1 MGIVD
6 IDTLAA
12 AVPDGAKLAV
22 AKEDTGAAI
31 LATLA
36 LIRRGVRNLHLVCV
50 PVSGLQADL
59 LIGAGCVTTIETS
72 AVSLGEWGGA
82 PRFNAAVRSGT
93 VRVVDGTCPAIYA
106 GMQAGQ
112 KGTPFMPLRGI
123 IGSDLLENRDDWRVI
138 DNPFAAGDR
147 IVAIK
152 AIVPDVAL
160 FHARAADRE
169 GNVFLGRER
178 DGLLLAQASRSAL
191 VTVESVV
198 EGNLLEDEARA
209 GAVLPALY
217 VSGIAHAPG
226 GTWPVNFGDDE
237 PVDAQWM
244 ARYAD
249 LARTEAGF
257 AQVLDELMTR
267 AEPRV
272 AAAV

>member
-6 IDTLAA
+6 ISTLAA

-59 LIGAGCVTTIETS
+59 LIGAGCVATIETS

-82 PRFNAAVRSGT
+82 PRFNAAVRSGA

-123 IGSDLLENRDDWRVI
+123 IGSDLLEHRSDWKVI
-138 DNPFAAGDR
+138 DNPFAPGDR
-147 IVAIK
+147 VVAIK

-160 FHARAADRE
+160 FHAQAADRF
-169 GNVFLGRER
+169 GNVFLGRDR
-178 DGLLLAQASRSAL
+178 DGLLLAQASRKAL
-191 VTVESVV
+191 VTVEEIVD
-198 EGNLLEDEARA
+198 GHLLDDDARA
-209 GAVLPALY
+209 GSVLPALY
-217 VSGIAHAPG
+217 VSHVALAPH
-226 GTWPVNFGDDE
+226 GTWPAVFGE
-237 PVDAQWM
+237 RHPVDAQWM
-244 ARYAD
+244 ARYAE
-249 LARTEAGF
+249 LARTEEGF
-257 AQVLDELMTR
+257 RQVLAELM
-267 AEPRV
+267 AEADARL
-272 AAAV
+272 AATV

>member
-1 MGIVD
+1 MSLVD
-6 IDTLAA
+6 IDTLVGGIA
-12 AVPDGAKLAV
+12 DGTRLAI
-22 AKEDTGAAI
+22 AKEDMGAAI
-31 LATLA
+31 RATLA
-36 LIRRGVRNLHLVCV
+36 LIRRGVRDLHLVCV
-50 PVSGLQADL
+50 PTSGLQADL
-59 LIGAGCVTTIETS
+59 LIGAGCVATIET
-72 AVSLGEWGGA
+72 AGVSLGEFGGA
-82 PRFNAAVRSGT
+82 PRFAAAVRRGAL
-93 VRVVDGTCPAIYA
+93 RIVDGTCPAIYA

-123 IGSDLLENRDDWRVI
+123 IGSDLLEHRDDWKVI

-147 IVAIK
+147 LVAIR

-169 GNVFLGRER
+169 GNVFLGRDR
-178 DGLLLAQASRSAL
+178 DGLLLAQASRRAL

-209 GAVLPALY
+209 GAVLPAHY

-226 GTWPVNFGDDE
+226 GTWPVKFGDDE

-244 ARYAD
+244 TRYAD

-272 AAAV
+272 AAVV

>member
-1 MGIVD
+1 MSLVD
-6 IDTLAA
+6 IDTLVGGIA
-12 AVPDGAKLAV
+12 DGTRLAI
-22 AKEDTGAAI
+22 AKEDMGAAI
-31 LATLA
+31 RATLA
-36 LIRRGVRNLHLVCV
+36 LIRRGVRDLHLVCV
-50 PVSGLQADL
+50 PTSGLQADL
-59 LIGAGCVTTIETS
+59 LIGAGCVATIET
-72 AVSLGEWGGA
+72 AGVSLGEFGGA
-82 PRFNAAVRSGT
+82 PRFAAAVRRGAL
-93 VRVVDGTCPAIYA
+93 RIVDGTCPAIYA

-123 IGSDLLENRDDWRVI
+123 IGSDLLENRDDWQVI

-147 IVAIK
+147 LVAIR

-169 GNVFLGRER
+169 GNVFLGRDR
-178 DGLLLAQASRSAL
+178 DGLLLAQASRRAL

-198 EGNLLEDEARA
+198 DGNLLEDEARA
-209 GAVLPALY
+209 GAVLPAHY

-226 GTWPVNFGDDE
+226 GTWPVKFGDDE

-244 ARYAD
+244 TRYAD

-272 AAAV
+272 AAVV

>member
-1 MGIVD
+1 MSLVD
-6 IDTLAA
+6 IDTLVGEIA
-12 AVPDGAKLAV
+12 DGTRLAI
-22 AKEDTGAAI
+22 AKEDMGAAI
-31 LATLA
+31 RATLA
-36 LIRRGVRNLHLVCV
+36 LIRRGVRDLHLVCV
-50 PVSGLQADL
+50 PTSGLQADL
-59 LIGAGCVTTIETS
+59 LIGAGCVATVET
-72 AVSLGEWGGA
+72 AGVSLGEFGGA
-82 PRFNAAVRSGT
+82 PRFAAAVRRGAL
-93 VRVVDGTCPAIYA
+93 RIVDGTCPAIYA

-123 IGSDLLENRDDWRVI
+123 IGSDLLEHRDDWQVI

-147 IVAIK
+147 LVAIR

-169 GNVFLGRER
+169 GNVFLGRDR
-178 DGLLLAQASRSAL
+178 DGLLLAQASRRAL

-198 EGNLLEDEARA
+198 DGNLLEDEARA
-209 GAVLPALY
+209 GAVLPAHY

-226 GTWPVNFGDDE
+226 GTWPVKFGDDE

-244 ARYAD
+244 TRYAD